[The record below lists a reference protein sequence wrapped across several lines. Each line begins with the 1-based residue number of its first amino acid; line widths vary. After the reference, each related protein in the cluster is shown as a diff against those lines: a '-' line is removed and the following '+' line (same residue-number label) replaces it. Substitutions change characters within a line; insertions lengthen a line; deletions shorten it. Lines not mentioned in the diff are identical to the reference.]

1 MNKFIP
7 IRHLTPRKLFL
18 VAYDMAAS
26 VVAPILSLYLLYETS
41 IPLRYLEQF
50 KSSWF
55 VFVILSAICFSFTGF
70 YSQMWP
76 FARGSQYLV
85 LVAGTVIQLFLS
97 VLTFQVMKRNFAL
110 AFYIIYWFLLTT
122 AVFSI
127 RFLYRFYHTRRQVR
141 QIRTRQKGRQPIRV
155 MIVGAGQ
162 AGTQIIVELK
172 TTQSLRIPVCAVDDN
187 PLIHFYKNNGVPVL
201 GDRNDIV
208 ELAEQHRIDE
218 IIVAIPSASSETLRE
233 ILAIC
238 HQTNCRVRLL
248 PFFSELSSEQV
259 HLSDIR
265 DIRIEDLLGRDPVV
279 YDMER
284 VSHFIE
290 NKVVLITGGG
300 GSIGSELAKQIAAF
314 HPALLILFDICE
326 NSVYDLQQ
334 ELLARFGKVLNL
346 KVLIGSV
353 RDARRLASVFAEWRP
368 NVVFHAAAH
377 KHVPLMEISPGEAI
391 KNNVY
396 GTYNT
401 ALMAA
406 RYGVSRFVLVST
418 DKAVNPTNVMG
429 ATKRLCEIVV
439 LTLNRLS
446 PRTSFSAVRFG
457 NVLGS
462 NGSVI
467 PLFEKQIREHRPVT
481 VTHPEVERFFMTIP
495 EASSLVLQA
504 GAYARGGEIFIL
516 DMGAPVRIDDLA
528 RDLIRLSGLVPDVD
542 VPIEYI
548 GLRPGEKMKEELFLR
563 DESIVRTGHEKINI
577 LSQIDD
583 PELLSR
589 EIQKL
594 LRLTSNQDVTGLD
607 GFMEHLLSVL
617 EQDPQADGAG
627 FNGRLP
633 VVPYDSACEINL
645 PPLET
650 ASKAP
655 AGED

>member
-18 VAYDMAAS
+18 IAYDMAAS
-26 VVAPILSLYLLYETS
+26 VVAPVLSLYLLFETL
-41 IPLRYLEQF
+41 IPRRYIEQI
-50 KSSWF
+50 KLTWF
-55 VFVILSAICFSFTGF
+55 VFVILSAVCFSLSGF

-85 LVAGTVIQLFLS
+85 LVSGTIIQLFLT
-97 VLTFQVMKRNFAL
+97 VLTFQIMERSFPL
-110 AFYIIYWFLLTT
+110 AFYIIYWFLLTA

-127 RFLYRFYHTRRQVR
+127 RYFYRIYHSRRQVR
-141 QIRTRQKGRQPIRV
+141 RIRKKQRDLRPIRV

-172 TTQSLRIPVCAVDDN
+172 TTQSLRIPVCAIDDN

-201 GDRNDIV
+201 GGRDDIV
-208 ELAEQHRIDE
+208 ELAESLEIDE
-218 IIVAIPSASSETLRE
+218 IIVAIPSASSQTLRD

-238 HQTNCRVRLL
+238 HETRCRVRLL

-259 HLSDIR
+259 HLSDVR

-279 YDMER
+279 YDMDK
-284 VSHFIE
+284 VSLFIR
-290 NKVVLITGGG
+290 NKVVLVTGGG

-314 HPALLILFDICE
+314 HPALLILFDISE

-334 ELLARFGKVLNL
+334 ELLALYGKTLNL
-346 KVLIGSV
+346 KILIGSV
-353 RDARRLASVFAEWRP
+353 RDAKRLAHVFSRWRP
-368 NVVFHAAAH
+368 DVVFHAAAH
-377 KHVPLMEISPGEAI
+377 KHVPLMEDSPGEAI
-391 KNNVY
+391 KNNIY
-396 GTYNT
+396 GTYHT

-406 RYGVSRFVLVST
+406 RYGAGRFVLVST

-439 LTLNRLS
+439 LALNKLS
-446 PRTSFSAVRFG
+446 PATSYSAVRFG

-462 NGSVI
+462 SGSVI
-467 PLFEKQIREHRPVT
+467 PLFERQIKEHRPVT
-481 VTHPEVERFFMTIP
+481 VTHPEVQRFFMTIP

-504 GAYARGGEIFIL
+504 GAYARGGEIFVL
-516 DMGAPVRIDDLA
+516 DMGKPVRIDDLA

-548 GLRPGEKMKEELFLR
+548 GLRPGEKMKEELFLPE
-563 DESIVRTGHEKINI
+563 ESIVRTEHEKISI

-583 PELLSR
+583 PQLLKV
-589 EIQKL
+589 EIDRLLKL
-594 LRLTSNQDVTGLD
+594 ADDPETGLESFIDQLLHVLESAGGEPGEETYCSLPQVPYNSLCPVDLPPVDSSLTS
-607 GFMEHLLSVL
+607 
-617 EQDPQADGAG
+617 
-627 FNGRLP
+627 
-633 VVPYDSACEINL
+633 
-645 PPLET
+645 
-650 ASKAP
+650 SKQN
-655 AGED
+655 E